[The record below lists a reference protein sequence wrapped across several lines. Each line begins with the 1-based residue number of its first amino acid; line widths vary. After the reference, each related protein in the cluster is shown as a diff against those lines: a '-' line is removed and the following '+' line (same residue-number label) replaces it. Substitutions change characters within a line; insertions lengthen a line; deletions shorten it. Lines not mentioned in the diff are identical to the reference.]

1 MEFTNHILLASVSTI
16 SEVVIIRKARDKY
29 LAPSLI
35 SDQKY
40 ITLPPKSQDVYKRQ
54 ILYCFRQMPH
64 LNTFRIIQVGYR
76 AGDFQDTVIGTGGE
90 AETLHG
96 GFEDGEAGSV
106 GNGVLM
112 E

>member
-1 MEFTNHILLASVSTI
+1 
-16 SEVVIIRKARDKY
+16 
-29 LAPSLI
+29 
-35 SDQKY
+35 
-40 ITLPPKSQDVYKRQ
+40 
-54 ILYCFRQMPH
+54 MPDFDM
-64 LNTFRIIQVGYR
+64 FRIIQVGYR

>member
-1 MEFTNHILLASVSTI
+1 M
-16 SEVVIIRKARDKY
+16 
-29 LAPSLI
+29 
-35 SDQKY
+35 
-40 ITLPPKSQDVYKRQ
+40 
-54 ILYCFRQMPH
+54 
-64 LNTFRIIQVGYR
+64 FRIIQVGYR

-96 GFEDGEAGSV
+96 GFKDGEAGSV

>member
-1 MEFTNHILLASVSTI
+1 MVNRCILSAI
-16 SEVVIIRKARDKY
+16 SH
-29 LAPSLI
+29 PQFSL
-35 SDQKY
+35 SK
-40 ITLPPKSQDVYKRQ
+40 LP
-54 ILYCFRQMPH
+54 ILYRLRQMPDFDM
-64 LNTFRIIQVGYR
+64 FRIIQVGYR

>member
-40 ITLPPKSQDVYKRQ
+40 ITLPPKS
-54 ILYCFRQMPH
+54 H
-64 LNTFRIIQVGYR
+64 LSSKGR
-76 AGDFQDTVIGTGGE
+76 VIY
-90 AETLHG
+90 
-96 GFEDGEAGSV
+96 V
-106 GNGVLM
+106 
-112 E
+112 

>member
-1 MEFTNHILLASVSTI
+1 MVNICFLSAISHSPILPI
-16 SEVVIIRKARDKY
+16 Q
-29 LAPSLI
+29 APVLNR
-35 SDQKY
+35 
-40 ITLPPKSQDVYKRQ
+40 L
-54 ILYCFRQMPH
+54 RQMPD
-64 LNTFRIIQVGYR
+64 LNSFGAIQVGYR

>member
-1 MEFTNHILLASVSTI
+1 MVNRCILSAI
-16 SEVVIIRKARDKY
+16 SHPPI
-29 LAPSLI
+29 
-35 SDQKY
+35 
-40 ITLPPKSQDVYKRQ
+40 LPIQTP
-54 ILYCFRQMPH
+54 ILYRLRQMPDFDM
-64 LNTFRIIQVGYR
+64 FRIIQVGYR
-76 AGDFQDTVIGTGGE
+76 AGDFQDCLLYTSDAAGGE

>member
-1 MEFTNHILLASVSTI
+1 MP
-16 SEVVIIRKARDKY
+16 Y
-29 LAPSLI
+29 LDPLGSA
-35 SDQKY
+35 
-40 ITLPPKSQDVYKRQ
+40 
-54 ILYCFRQMPH
+54 
-64 LNTFRIIQVGYR
+64 QVRYR

>member
-1 MEFTNHILLASVSTI
+1 MKLSAISHPPILPIQT
-16 SEVVIIRKARDKY
+16 
-29 LAPSLI
+29 P
-35 SDQKY
+35 
-40 ITLPPKSQDVYKRQ
+40 
-54 ILYCFRQMPH
+54 ILYRLRQMP
-64 LNTFRIIQVGYR
+64 NFDMFRIIQVRYR

-96 GFEDGEAGSV
+96 GFEDGKTCGV

>member
-1 MEFTNHILLASVSTI
+1 MKLSAISHPPILPIQT
-16 SEVVIIRKARDKY
+16 
-29 LAPSLI
+29 P
-35 SDQKY
+35 
-40 ITLPPKSQDVYKRQ
+40 
-54 ILYCFRQMPH
+54 ILYRLLQMPDFDM
-64 LNTFRIIQVGYR
+64 FRIIQVGYR

-96 GFEDGEAGSV
+96 GFKDGEAGSV

>member
-1 MEFTNHILLASVSTI
+1 MVNICFLSAISHSPILPIQT
-16 SEVVIIRKARDKY
+16 
-29 LAPSLI
+29 P
-35 SDQKY
+35 
-40 ITLPPKSQDVYKRQ
+40 
-54 ILYCFRQMPH
+54 ILYSLRQMPY
-64 LNTFRIIQVGYR
+64 LDPLGSVQVRYR
-76 AGDFQDTVIGTGGE
+76 AGDFQNTVVSTGGE

>member
-1 MEFTNHILLASVSTI
+1 MFSFSNRTIMVISKCPLTSPNSPYPNSYTVSPPPNAGLRY
-16 SEVVIIRKARDKY
+16 VPNY
-29 LAPSLI
+29 PS
-35 SDQKY
+35 
-40 ITLPPKSQDVYKRQ
+40 R
-54 ILYCFRQMPH
+54 
-64 LNTFRIIQVGYR
+64 YR

>member
-1 MEFTNHILLASVSTI
+1 MKLSAISHSPILPIQT
-16 SEVVIIRKARDKY
+16 
-29 LAPSLI
+29 P
-35 SDQKY
+35 
-40 ITLPPKSQDVYKRQ
+40 
-54 ILYCFRQMPH
+54 ILYRLRQMPY
-64 LNTFRIIQVGYR
+64 LDPLGSVQVRYR

>member
-1 MEFTNHILLASVSTI
+1 MKLSAISHPPILPI
-16 SEVVIIRKARDKY
+16 Q
-29 LAPSLI
+29 AP
-35 SDQKY
+35 
-40 ITLPPKSQDVYKRQ
+40 
-54 ILYCFRQMPH
+54 ILYRFRQMPH
-64 LNTFRIIQVGYR
+64 LNTFRIIQVRYR

>member
-1 MEFTNHILLASVSTI
+1 MVNRCILSAI
-16 SEVVIIRKARDKY
+16 SHPPI
-29 LAPSLI
+29 
-35 SDQKY
+35 
-40 ITLPPKSQDVYKRQ
+40 LPIQTP
-54 ILYCFRQMPH
+54 ILYRLRQMPD
-64 LNTFRIIQVGYR
+64 FDVYRIIQVGYR

>member
-1 MEFTNHILLASVSTI
+1 
-16 SEVVIIRKARDKY
+16 
-29 LAPSLI
+29 
-35 SDQKY
+35 
-40 ITLPPKSQDVYKRQ
+40 
-54 ILYCFRQMPH
+54 MPDFDM
-64 LNTFRIIQVGYR
+64 FRIIQVRYR